1 MIVEETRVVVVVDK
15 DTKSIDVLEVLGLL
29 VIAVTDVVHGFR
41 ATENIADS
49 VIHWVIEKC
58 GQVVL
63 IRSNIGWVTVE
74 ALSHLENSRS
84 FTVLRPKVCWDLWDG
99 INSNTVEVILI
110 DDTLDPVFEIT
121 TNIVIALVKIWQVS
135 KSAILYRILIIPVDI
150 TRAVIMVA
158 LIERVDLTI
167 VSTDRGDMVSDN
179 IDHNP
184 DSFIMGC
191 IDESF

>member
-1 MIVEETRVVVVVDK
+1 MVVDK
-15 DTKSIDVLEVLGLL
+15 DSESVDVLEVLGLL
-29 VIAVTDVVHGFR
+29 VIAVTDVVHGFG
-41 ATENIADS
+41 ATEDVADG
-49 VIHWVIEKC
+49 VVHWVVEEGSQILLV
-58 GQVVL
+58 GSYV
-63 IRSNIGWVTVE
+63 GWVSVK
-74 ALSHLENSRS
+74 ALSHLEHSRS

-135 KSAILYRILIIPVDI
+135 KSAIFYRILIIPVDI

>member
-1 MIVEETRVVVVVDK
+1 MVVEEARVVVVVDK

-49 VIHWVIEKC
+49 VIHWVIEKG

-74 ALSHLENSRS
+74 ALSHLEHSRS

-121 TNIVIALVKIWQVS
+121 TNIVIALVKIW
-135 KSAILYRILIIPVDI
+135 
-150 TRAVIMVA
+150 
-158 LIERVDLTI
+158 
-167 VSTDRGDMVSDN
+167 
-179 IDHNP
+179 
-184 DSFIMGC
+184 
-191 IDESF
+191 

>member
-1 MIVEETRVVVVVDK
+1 MIVEETRVVMVVDK

-29 VIAVTDVVHGFR
+29 IVAVADVVHGFR

-49 VIHWVIEKC
+49 VIHWVVEKG

-63 IRSNIGWVTVE
+63 IRSNIGGITIE
-74 ALSHLENSRS
+74 TLTHLEHSRS
-84 FTVLRPKVCWDLWDG
+84 FTVLRPKVCWNLRDG
-99 INSNTVEVILI
+99 INSNTVEAILF
-110 DDTLDPVFEIT
+110 DDSLYPVFEIT
-121 TNIVIALVKIWQVS
+121 TNIVIALIKIWQVS
-135 KSAILYRILIIPVDI
+135 KSAIFNRVLIIPVDI
-150 TRAVIMVA
+150 TRAMIVIA

-167 VSTDRGDMVSDN
+167 VGTDWGNMVSDN

-184 DSFIMGC
+184 DSFIMSC